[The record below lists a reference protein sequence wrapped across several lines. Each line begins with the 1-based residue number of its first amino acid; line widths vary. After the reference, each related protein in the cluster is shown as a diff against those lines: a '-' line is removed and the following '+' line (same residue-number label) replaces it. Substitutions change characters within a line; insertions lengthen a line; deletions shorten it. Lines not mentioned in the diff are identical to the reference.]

1 MTIIKEKTM
10 THFDGHWSQ
19 ELEEIIKRKKR
30 IILFDRIILS
40 VICIALCTGTAAL
53 LLTLFDGMCW

>member
-1 MTIIKEKTM
+1 M
-10 THFDGHWSQ
+10 THFDGKCSQ
-19 ELEEIIKRKKR
+19 ELETIIKRKKR